1 MAKYSVYCQIFITF
15 ASEIISFSLEYMIGQ
30 ADIIAYA
37 RTRPE
42 FSRREMLCSFKENN
56 LAFSSATVASSLVA
70 LTESGILRKVKRG
83 VFAIADTR
91 QLPFVPLFDDEM
103 QNLESK
109 IRNKFPFIRFCTWS
123 SSDLKRFSHYVINMD
138 VIYVDVERVATEAV
152 FSFLLNAGLDRQV
165 YLNPSSD
172 DYSYYI
178 YGKPT
183 IVVRPLISEAPLIT
197 YANDSNRL
205 TVEKLMVDVAIDVD
219 FIPFHDYESLRFY
232 RNVIDVCTINET
244 KLLRYATRR
253 GCKDQIKNILDT
265 AKQNEII
272 D

>member
-1 MAKYSVYCQIFITF
+1 MAKYFICCHIFITF
-15 ASEIISFSLEYMIGQ
+15 ASELTSFASENMVRQ

-42 FSRREMLCSFKENN
+42 FSRREMLCSFKEHNIP
-56 LAFSSATVASSLVA
+56 FSSATIASSLVA
-70 LTESGILRKVKRG
+70 LTEAGVLRKVRRG

-91 QLPFVPLFDDEM
+91 QQPFVPFFDDEM
-103 QNLESK
+103 QSLESM
-109 IRNKFPFIRFCTWS
+109 IRIKFPFIRFCTWS
-123 SSDLKRFSHYVINMD
+123 SNDLKRFSHYVVNMD
-138 VIYVDVERVATEAV
+138 IIYVDVERTAMEAV
-152 FSFLLNAGLDRQV
+152 FSSLINTDLERQV
-165 YLNPSSD
+165 YLNPSSN

-183 IVVRPLISEAPLIT
+183 IVVRPLISEAPLIP
-197 YANDSNRL
+197 YANDSNRIA
-205 TVEKLMVDVAIDVD
+205 VEKLMVDVAIDDD
-219 FIPFHDYESLRFY
+219 FISFQDYEALRFY
-232 RNVIDVCTINET
+232 RNIIDICIVNEA

-265 AKQNEII
+265 TKQNEII

>member
-1 MAKYSVYCQIFITF
+1 M
-15 ASEIISFSLEYMIGQ
+15 
-30 ADIIAYA
+30 
-37 RTRPE
+37 
-42 FSRREMLCSFKENN
+42 
-56 LAFSSATVASSLVA
+56 
-70 LTESGILRKVKRG
+70 
-83 VFAIADTR
+83 ADTR
-91 QLPFVPLFDDEM
+91 EQPFVPFFDDEM

-123 SSDLKRFSHYVINMD
+123 CSELKRFSHYVVNMD
-138 VIYVDVERVATEAV
+138 IIYLDVERVATKAV

-172 DYSYYI
+172 DYTYYI

-197 YANDSNRL
+197 YANDSNRIS
-205 TVEKLMVDVAIDVD
+205 VEKLMVDVAVDED
-219 FIPFHDYESLRFY
+219 FISFQDYESFRFY
-232 RNVIDVCTINET
+232 RNVLDVCTLNET

>member
-1 MAKYSVYCQIFITF
+1 MAKHSVYCQNFIIF
-15 ASEIISFSLEYMIGQ
+15 APEIISLLLEHMIRQ

-37 RTRPE
+37 RTRPA

-56 LAFSSATVASSLVA
+56 LAFSPATVASSLVA
-70 LTESGILRKVKRG
+70 LIDSGVLRKVKRG

-91 QLPFVPLFDDEM
+91 HQPFVPFFDDEM
-103 QNLESK
+103 QSLESK
-109 IRNKFPFIRFCTWS
+109 VRAKFPFIRFCIWS
-123 SSDLKRFSHYVINMD
+123 SNDLKRFSHYVVNMD
-138 VIYVDVERVATEAV
+138 VIYVDVERVAMEAV
-152 FSFLLNAGLDRQV
+152 FSSLLNTDFERQV
-165 YLNPSSD
+165 YLNPSSN

-197 YANDSNRL
+197 YANDSNRIA
-205 TVEKLMVDVAIDVD
+205 VEKLMVDVAVDED
-219 FIPFHDYESLRFY
+219 FISFQDYESLRFY

>member
-1 MAKYSVYCQIFITF
+1 M
-15 ASEIISFSLEYMIGQ
+15 
-30 ADIIAYA
+30 
-37 RTRPE
+37 
-42 FSRREMLCSFKENN
+42 
-56 LAFSSATVASSLVA
+56 
-70 LTESGILRKVKRG
+70 KRG

-91 QLPFVPLFDDEM
+91 CQPFVPFFDGEM

-109 IRNKFPFIRFCTWS
+109 IRKQFPFIRFCTWS
-123 SSDLKRFSHYVINMD
+123 SSDLKRFSHYVVNMNI
-138 VIYVDVERVATEAV
+138 IYVDVERVATEAV
-152 FSFLLNAGLDRQV
+152 FSFLINAGLDRQV

-197 YANDSNRL
+197 YANDSNRIA
-205 TVEKLMVDVAIDVD
+205 VEKLMVDVVVDDD
-219 FIPFHDYESLRFY
+219 FIPFQDYESLRFY
-232 RNVIDVCTINET
+232 RNVIDLCTINET

-253 GCKDQIKNILDT
+253 GCKDKVKNILDT
-265 AKQNEII
+265 AKQNDII

>member
-1 MAKYSVYCQIFITF
+1 
-15 ASEIISFSLEYMIGQ
+15 MIGQ

-42 FSRREMLCSFKENN
+42 FSRREMQCSFKENN

-91 QLPFVPLFDDEM
+91 HQPFVPLFDDEM

-205 TVEKLMVDVAIDVD
+205 TVEKLMVDVAVDVD
-219 FIPFHDYESLRFY
+219 FIPFQDYESLRFY
-232 RNVIDVCTINET
+232 RNVIDVCTINES

-253 GCKDQIKNILDT
+253 GCKDQIKKILDT